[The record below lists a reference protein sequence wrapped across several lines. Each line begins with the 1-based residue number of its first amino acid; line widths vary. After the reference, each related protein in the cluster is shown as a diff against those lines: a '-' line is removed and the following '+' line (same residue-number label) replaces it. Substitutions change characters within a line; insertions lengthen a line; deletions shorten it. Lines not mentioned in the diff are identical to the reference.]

1 MGWQEGGQPKGRR
14 DTTNKSGLFLLVTK
28 HCSCSGCSKGP
39 LRYPNKDS
47 CLSDSSKEALESP
60 FSLWVGLCLAGS
72 SEGVF
77 AETQSNPF
85 ASLPPNPSGDPP
97 GVGGEANPTFQPPQ
111 SLSPSSCPP
120 PPAHH
125 PGPISSFG
133 RTVSLLHLCS
143 FNSRGRNDE
152 EEESPR
158 WGEGPQVS
166 SRQPDLECPEHVRA
180 LRPGPRPG
188 HLCAQHVMRL
198 EVQSLQLGWLTPNPR
213 SMSRQ
218 ISDFG
223 EVVSSSMPQFSHL

>member
-1 MGWQEGGQPKGRR
+1 MTAPRRRWKAHSACGWDYASLGPQKVCLQRH
-14 DTTNKSGLFLLVTK
+14 NQIHLL
-28 HCSCSGCSKGP
+28 
-39 LRYPNKDS
+39 
-47 CLSDSSKEALESP
+47 
-60 FSLWVGLCLAGS
+60 LCLQTPQ
-72 SEGVF
+72 
-77 AETQSNPF
+77 ETLLGWEEKLTLPSNLPSH
-85 ASLPPNPSGDPP
+85 SLHPPAP
-97 GVGGEANPTFQPPQ
+97 
-111 SLSPSSCPP
+111 PP

-188 HLCAQHVMRL
+188 HLCAQHVMQL
-198 EVQSLQLGWLTPNPR
+198 EVQSLQLGWLAPNPR

>member
-1 MGWQEGGQPKGRR
+1 MGWQEGGRPKGKR

-60 FSLWVGLCLAGS
+60 FSLWVGLCLPGS

-77 AETQSNPF
+77 AETQSNPSV
-85 ASLPPNPSGDPP
+85 SLPPNPSGDPP
-97 GVGGEANPTFQPPQ
+97 GVGGEANLTFQPPQ

-120 PPAHH
+120 HPAHH

-152 EEESPR
+152 EAESQR

-180 LRPGPRPG
+180 LPSRPQARPLVRPARDAVRSEESAARLAG
-188 HLCAQHVMRL
+188 SESPLHVSPD
-198 EVQSLQLGWLTPNPR
+198 Q
-213 SMSRQ
+213 
-218 ISDFG
+218 
-223 EVVSSSMPQFSHL
+223 